1 LFVLIVYA
9 HPYWFDLAEP
19 YLLAC
24 AQRGCQIVALR
35 QPLSMRKTTQTRLP
49 FTTRSLHDAI
59 DVSIQSSLKARRC
72 TSRPYH

>member
-9 HPYWFDLAEP
+9 HPYWFDLTEP

-35 QPLSMRKTTQTRLP
+35 QPLGMRKTTQNPVT
-49 FTTRSLHDAI
+49 FYNQ
-59 DVSIQSSLKARRC
+59 VSS
-72 TSRPYH
+72 